1 MQSTISSLIWKF
13 AESIS
18 SQAVTF
24 IVSIVIARILSPSDY
39 GVIAMV
45 FVFTAIAQTFIDGGF
60 NSALVQKKNADDL
73 DFSSVLYFSVAV
85 SIVLYAALF
94 FAVPYIA
101 DYYGDEYDL
110 LPPVFRILGLRLI
123 ISAVNAVQQAY
134 VQKKMM
140 FKNFFWATLVGT
152 VISGIIG
159 VIMAYM
165 GFGVWALVA
174 QNLIAALVNTITLFV
189 LTRKTPIWNFSFQR
203 LRGLLGFGSKILG
216 SSLLIT
222 TYVELRAMI
231 IGKVYSASDLAYFDR
246 ARQFPGLFV
255 NNINAT
261 IGAVL
266 FPKLSMEQ
274 DNLSVLKSSIR
285 RSLRFTTFIM
295 CPLLM
300 GLVSAS
306 EPLIRLL
313 LTDKWI
319 MCVPIMQIMCI
330 VDLFQPIY
338 TANTQ
343 ALKAIGASGWIFK
356 LEIVKKTME
365 LVTLLC
371 VMRISVMAI
380 VINMVVMAI
389 LFNFAFVYPNKKLL
403 GYTFKEQMQDV
414 APGFIMGTIISASVY
429 MLNYASLPDILK
441 LILMVVSGGA
451 LYIAMSQLTH
461 NKEYEYVVEL
471 IKNKI
476 KK

>member
-1 MQSTISSLIWKF
+1 
-13 AESIS
+13 
-18 SQAVTF
+18 
-24 IVSIVIARILSPSDY
+24 
-39 GVIAMV
+39 
-45 FVFTAIAQTFIDGGF
+45 
-60 NSALVQKKNADDL
+60 
-73 DFSSVLYFSVAV
+73 
-85 SIVLYAALF
+85 
-94 FAVPYIA
+94 
-101 DYYGDEYDL
+101 
-110 LPPVFRILGLRLI
+110 
-123 ISAVNAVQQAY
+123 
-134 VQKKMM
+134 
-140 FKNFFWATLVGT
+140 
-152 VISGIIG
+152 
-159 VIMAYM
+159 
-165 GFGVWALVA
+165 
-174 QNLIAALVNTITLFV
+174 
-189 LTRKTPIWNFSFQR
+189 
-203 LRGLLGFGSKILG
+203 
-216 SSLLIT
+216 
-222 TYVELRAMI
+222 
-231 IGKVYSASDLAYFDR
+231 
-246 ARQFPGLFV
+246 
-255 NNINAT
+255 
-261 IGAVL
+261 
-266 FPKLSMEQ
+266 
-274 DNLSVLKSSIR
+274 
-285 RSLRFTTFIM
+285 
-295 CPLLM
+295 
-300 GLVSAS
+300 
-306 EPLIRLL
+306 
-313 LTDKWI
+313 
-319 MCVPIMQIMCI
+319 MQIMCI